1 MTLVPYYLRNTEH
14 STPCIEAASTYNM
27 NLSAGSGGTFVE
39 APIPSTLFSILFV
52 WEVDVVNV
60 KNGYVDV
67 LIDFGIQNY
76 VQYEAYVTLLEDCD
90 PFLQI
95 FTFSAT
101 SGYLGPIF
109 LDWGGKS
116 GGTVRVVVLARK
128 TVGSMSLDGGV
139 FTGPDSYIEI
149 DFIDGDVAEGGVVC
163 GGEAVDT
170 MGVAPGYGDFDIHLR
185 NPEANT
191 FDIYFD
197 ELLPV
202 IWYKTT
208 PQGNPT
214 LFDNIGD
221 ADGTLTNYPEGTI
234 SPWGALDDRYCL
246 EFDPPEEFY
255 EPGANGTHVSIPY
268 TSVWD
273 WPDGFTIMLWYRPK
287 TLTISDLGETNAVLF
302 NYGGT
307 ETDNFIS
314 LVNPDLDNIFGY
326 PHFSIWDDNE
336 GSTFSVQSPNPSVV
350 GVWQH
355 IACVARNGFMGIYH
369 NGELVDSTTDL
380 TTPIDTTT
388 GNRYL
393 GILSTS
399 NFKSYIGYMSDIRVY
414 NTPLSATQIETI
426 YEQEALQRSR
436 LSPFD
441 PLGDI

>member
-27 NLSAGSGGTFVE
+27 NLSAGLEGTFVE
-39 APIPSTLFSILFV
+39 APIPSTLFSILFL
-52 WEVDVVNV
+52 WEIDVVNV

-67 LIDFGIQNY
+67 FIDFGIQNY
-76 VQYEAYVTLLEDCD
+76 VQYEAYVTLLEDCI
-90 PFLQI
+90 PFQQI

-109 LDWGGKS
+109 LDWDGRLS
-116 GGTVRVVVLARK
+116 GTVRVVVLARK
-128 TVGSMSLDGGV
+128 TVSSMSLDGGV

-163 GGEAVDT
+163 GGEAIDT
-170 MGVAPGYGDFDIHLR
+170 MDVAPGYGDFDIHLR
-185 NPEANT
+185 NPETSSFN
-191 FDIYFD
+191 IYFD

-234 SPWGALDDRYCL
+234 SPWGALEDRYFL

-255 EPGANGTHVSIPY
+255 EPGAEGTHVSIPY

-287 TLTISDLGETNAVLF
+287 SLAIVDLGETKIGLF
-302 NYGGT
+302 NYGGI
-307 ETDNFIS
+307 ELENFIGLS
-314 LVNPDLDNIFGY
+314 DNNLGY

-336 GSTFSVQSPNPSVV
+336 GSTFTVQSPNPSVV
-350 GVWQH
+350 GEWHH
-355 IACVARNGFMGIYH
+355 IACVAMDGFMGLYH
-369 NGELVDSTTDL
+369 NGELADSTTDL

-393 GILSTS
+393 GIFDTGE
-399 NFKSYIGYMSDIRVY
+399 FKSYIGYMSDIRIY
-414 NTPLSATQIETI
+414 NVPLSANQIEAI
-426 YEQEALQRSR
+426 YEQEVLQRAR

-441 PLGDI
+441 PLGDT